1 MISLW
6 FYNVQELYFC
16 YENIDY
22 ILEKSAINIKFNMI

>member
-22 ILEKSAINIKFNMI
+22 ILEKLQLI